1 MSAYQFQDPI
11 PISLYPHGTH
21 SCCSEVR
28 IFARYIG
35 VADKIPPIGMALS
48 RIGLWM
54 FDLAQ
59 LQILQ
64 ESLELHP
71 RRNRLTSF
79 QYTLQVRNYTL
90 SAHGCHLI

>member
-1 MSAYQFQDPI
+1 MRLFFSVVCLQDKV
-11 PISLYPHGTH
+11 H
-21 SCCSEVR
+21 ERKR
-28 IFARYIG
+28 INLFT
-35 VADKIPPIGMALS
+35 GMALS

-64 ESLELHP
+64 ESLESHP

-79 QYTLQVRNYTL
+79 QYTLQVRHYG
-90 SAHGCHLI
+90 HR